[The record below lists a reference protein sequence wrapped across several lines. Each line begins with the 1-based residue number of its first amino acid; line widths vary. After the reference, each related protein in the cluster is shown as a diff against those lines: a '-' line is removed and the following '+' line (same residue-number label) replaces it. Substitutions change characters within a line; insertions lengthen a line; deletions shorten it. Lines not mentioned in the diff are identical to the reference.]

1 MKRKR
6 MYSHTEFP
14 FFNLENGQ
22 MFLYDGLYYMKIE
35 PLDLRGRTIET
46 SCNAVTLS
54 NGKLRTFNDSD
65 KVYLVTGV
73 DIQQCLTHQCD
84 LMYCKDSP
92 LLVKRQ
98 EYNKAYGVQSE
109 HISSE
114 VIYAKK
120 KDKIDKPRA
129 NKRCK
134 KGVIVLNSNYK
145 KNK

>member
-1 MKRKR
+1 

-22 MFLYDGLYYMKIE
+22 IFLYENNYYMKIQ
-35 PLDLRGRTIET
+35 PIDLRGRVVET
-46 SCNAVTLS
+46 SCNAVVLGNGTLR
-54 NGKLRTFNDSD
+54 NFKDTD

-73 DIQQCLTHQCD
+73 NIQQCLTHQCE

-98 EYNKAYGVQSE
+98 EYNKAYGIIPE
-109 HISSE
+109 HTKSE

-120 KDKIDKPRA
+120 KDKVNKPRT

-145 KNK
+145 KN

>member
-1 MKRKR
+1 

-22 MFLYDGLYYMKIE
+22 MFLHESTYYMKIE
-35 PLDLRGRTIET
+35 PLDVRGRVIET
-46 SCNAVTLS
+46 SYNAVALSTGTLR
-54 NGKLRTFNDSD
+54 NFNASD
-65 KVYLVTGV
+65 KVFLVTGV
-73 DIQQCLTHQCD
+73 NIQQCLTHQCE

-98 EYNKAYGVQSE
+98 EYNKAYGLDTKGTK
-109 HISSE
+109 SSE

-120 KDKIDKPRA
+120 KDKVNKPRA

-134 KGVIVLNSNYK
+134 KGVIVLNSDYK
-145 KNK
+145 KS